1 MTTMNPDPAA
11 RTAEAVRRAL
21 IDAAEAAYEDAGVQG
36 LCAEGRWEAAVSAM
50 RRADL
55 DAVSRQAGEAAESA
69 PSTTPDHNRTAGD
82 RNGAVGVSGTPVHPH
97 RP

>member
-1 MTTMNPDPAA
+1 MSADPDP
-11 RTAEAVRRAL
+11 TLAESIRRAL
-21 IDAAEAAYEDAGVQG
+21 IDAAESAYEDAGMQG

-50 RRADL
+50 RRVDVK
-55 DAVSRQAGEAAESA
+55 AVASAAAPPAESSA
-69 PSTTPDHNRTAGD
+69 STPRDHNRPAGD